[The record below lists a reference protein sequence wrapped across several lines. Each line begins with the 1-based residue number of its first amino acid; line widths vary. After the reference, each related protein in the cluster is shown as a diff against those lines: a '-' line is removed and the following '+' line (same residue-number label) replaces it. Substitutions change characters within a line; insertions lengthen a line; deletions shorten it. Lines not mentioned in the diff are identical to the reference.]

1 MIQIPINT
9 FSSDKMLRDIPSFNL
24 KSLLAKGFPIDL

>member
-1 MIQIPINT
+1 MIQIPVNT

-24 KSLLAKGFPIDL
+24 KSLLAKGFPRDL